1 MQAQRTQ
8 APAIAAQARRQS
20 SPQALGHGDLPGLAR
35 PLRRQ
40 ARSQGV
46 PRQEIAVRQ
55 QEQAPAALTLS
66 IEERQAF
73 VQPVAVH
80 AGIGLGPH
88 RTHPAGQLAALAWPV
103 HAQHRAQLGQL
114 PGMRQGQRQDR
125 RGGDGDGADGGH
137 GYQLTARLAETARPG
152 RV

>member
-1 MQAQRTQ
+1 MAGIHNRTSGTSPPRSGTGCIDSEARAERAQQQSSTRTSPS
-8 APAIAAQARRQS
+8 APAWRAIRRAVAAPS
-20 SPQALGHGDLPGLAR
+20 GDTGTGLA
-35 PLRRQ
+35 
-40 ARSQGV
+40 AS
-46 PRQEIAVRQ
+46 
-55 QEQAPAALTLS
+55 T
-66 IEERQAF
+66 
-73 VQPVAVH
+73 
-80 AGIGLGPH
+80 
-88 RTHPAGQLAALAWPV
+88 AGQLAALAWPV